1 VYVLELEG
9 MQELL
14 VDVDDDG
21 MEEGG
26 RREEGFVGRGDAQQ
40 GWSGVKGRLLR
51 LRIVYL
57 WLKRSVRLA
66 CTAWLS

>member
-1 VYVLELEG
+1 
-9 MQELL
+9 
-14 VDVDDDG
+14 

-40 GWSGVKGRLLR
+40 GWSGVKERLLR

-57 WLKRSVRLA
+57 LLLERSVRPA
-66 CTAWLS
+66 CTVWLS